1 MATPTFYIK
10 QNDTRPEL
18 DVFLRDDKDRTINGT
33 GATVKFNMR
42 NASDNTVKV
51 NNGSVTTV
59 SSTSGRVKYSFSA
72 ADTDTAGNFDGEFEV
87 TFVGGQVETFP
98 NDGFIKVIITDDVA

>member
-18 DVFLRDDKDRTINGT
+18 DVFLRDDKDRTINVT

-51 NNGSVTTV
+51 NLGSVTTV
-59 SSTSGRVKYSFSA
+59 SSTAGRVKYSFSSA
-72 ADTDTAGNFDGEFEV
+72 ETDTSGNFDGEFQV

-98 NDGFIKVIITDDVA
+98 NDGYIKVIITDDVA

>member
-18 DVFLRDDKDRTINGT
+18 DVFLRDDKDRTINVT

-51 NNGSVTTV
+51 NLGSVTTV
-59 SSTSGRVKYSFSA
+59 SSTAGRVKYSFSS
-72 ADTDTAGNFDGEFEV
+72 ADTDTSGNFDGEFQV
-87 TFVGGQVETFP
+87 TFVGGQVETFR
-98 NDGFIKVIITDDVA
+98 NDGYIKVIITDDVS

>member
-18 DVFLRDDKDRTINGT
+18 DVFLRDDKDRTINIT
-33 GATVKFNMR
+33 GATVKFSMR
-42 NASDNTVKV
+42 NASTNVVKISL
-51 NNGSVTTV
+51 GAVTTV

-72 ADTDTAGNFDGEFEV
+72 ADTDTAGNFDGEFQV
-87 TFVGGQVETFP
+87 TFVGGQIETFP
-98 NDGFIKVIITDDVA
+98 NDGYIKVIVTDDVA

>member
-18 DVFLRDDKDRTINGT
+18 DVFLRDDKDRTINVT

-42 NASDNTVKV
+42 NASDNTIKV
-51 NNGSVTTV
+51 NAGSVTTV
-59 SSTSGRVKYSFSA
+59 SSTSGRVKYSFST
-72 ADTDTAGNFDGEFEV
+72 ADTDTAGNFDGEFQV

-98 NDGFIKVIITDDVA
+98 NDGYIKVIITDDVA

>member
-1 MATPTFYIK
+1 MAAPTFYIK

-18 DVFLRDDKDRTINGT
+18 DVFLRDDKDRSINVT

-42 NASDNTVKV
+42 NSADNTVKIDT
-51 NNGSVTTV
+51 GSVTTV
-59 SSTSGRVKYSFSA
+59 SSTAGRVKYSFTA
-72 ADTDTAGNFDGEFEV
+72 ANTDTAGNFEGEFQV

-98 NDGFIKVIITDDVA
+98 NDGYIKVIITDDVS

>member
-18 DVFLRDDKDRTINGT
+18 DVFLRDDKDRSINIT
-33 GATVKFNMR
+33 GASVKFNMR
-42 NASDNTVKV
+42 DASDNSVKISA
-51 NNGSVTTV
+51 GSVTTV
-59 SSTSGRVKYSFSA
+59 SSTAGRVKYSFGVL
-72 ADTDTAGNFDGEFEV
+72 DTNTSGNFEGEFQV

-98 NDGFIKVIITDDVA
+98 NDGYIKVIITDDVA

>member
-1 MATPTFYIK
+1 MAAPTFYIK

-18 DVFLRDDKDRTINGT
+18 DVFLRDDKDRSINVT

-42 NASDNTVKV
+42 NSADTTVKIDT
-51 NNGSVTTV
+51 GSVTTV
-59 SSTSGRVKYSFSA
+59 SSTAGRVKYSFTA
-72 ADTDTAGNFDGEFEV
+72 ANTDTAGNFEGEFQV

-98 NDGFIKVIITDDVA
+98 NDGYIKVIITDDVA

>member
-1 MATPTFYIK
+1 
-10 QNDTRPEL
+10 
-18 DVFLRDDKDRTINGT
+18 
-33 GATVKFNMR
+33 MR

>member
-18 DVFLRDDKDRTINGT
+18 DVFLRDDKDRTINVT

-51 NNGSVTTV
+51 NLGSVTTV
-59 SSTSGRVKYSFSA
+59 SSTAGRVKYSFSSA
-72 ADTDTAGNFDGEFEV
+72 ATDTSGNFDGEFQV

-98 NDGFIKVIITDDVA
+98 NDGYIKVIITDDVA

>member
-18 DVFLRDDKDRTINGT
+18 DVFLRDDKDRTINVT

-72 ADTDTAGNFDGEFEV
+72 SDTDTAGNFDGEFEV

>member
-18 DVFLRDDKDRTINGT
+18 DVFLRDDKDRPINIT

-42 NASDNTVKV
+42 ASSDNSVKID
-51 NNGSVTTV
+51 NGSVTTG
-59 SSTSGRVKYSFSA
+59 SSTAGRGKYSFTTSY
-72 ADTDTAGNFDGEFEV
+72 TDTAGNFDGEFEV
-87 TFVGGQVETFP
+87 TFVGGHVETFP
-98 NDGFIKVIITDDVA
+98 NDGYIKVIITDDVA

>member
-18 DVFLRDDKDRTINGT
+18 DVFLRDDKDRTINVT
-33 GATVKFNMR
+33 GATVMFNMR
-42 NASDNTVKV
+42 NASDNIVKV
-51 NNGSVTTV
+51 NAGSVTTV
-59 SSTSGRVKYSFSA
+59 SSTSGRVKYSFST
-72 ADTDTAGNFDGEFEV
+72 ADTDTAGNFDGEFQV

-98 NDGFIKVIITDDVA
+98 NDGYIKVIITDDVA

>member
-18 DVFLRDDKDRTINGT
+18 DVFLRDDKDRTINVT

-42 NASDNTVKV
+42 NASDNIVKV
-51 NNGSVTTV
+51 NAGSVTTV
-59 SSTSGRVKYSFSA
+59 SSTSGRVKYSFNS
-72 ADTDTAGNFDGEFEV
+72 ADTDTAGNFDGEFQV

-98 NDGFIKVIITDDVA
+98 NDCYIKVIITDDVA

>member
-18 DVFLRDDKDRTINGT
+18 DVFLRDDKDSTINVT

-72 ADTDTAGNFDGEFEV
+72 SDTDTAGNFDGEFQV

>member
-1 MATPTFYIK
+1 MATPTFNIK

-18 DVFLRDDKDRTINGT
+18 DVFLRDDKDRTINVT

-42 NASDNTVKV
+42 NASDNIVKV
-51 NNGSVTTV
+51 NAGSVTTV
-59 SSTSGRVKYSFSA
+59 SSTSGRVKYSFST
-72 ADTDTAGNFDGEFEV
+72 ADTDTAGNFDGEFQV

-98 NDGFIKVIITDDVA
+98 NDGYIKVIITDDVA

>member
-18 DVFLRDDKDRTINGT
+18 DVFLRDDKDRTINVT

-51 NNGSVTTV
+51 NLGSVTTV
-59 SSTSGRVKYSFSA
+59 SSTAGRVKYSFSS
-72 ADTDTAGNFDGEFEV
+72 ADTDTSGNFDGEFQV
-87 TFVGGQVETFP
+87 TFVGGQVATFP
-98 NDGFIKVIITDDVA
+98 NDGYIKVIITDDVA

>member
-10 QNDTRPEL
+10 QNDTRHEL
-18 DVFLRDDKDRTINGT
+18 DVFLRDDKDRTINVT

-42 NASDNTVKV
+42 NASDNTVKI
-51 NNGSVTTV
+51 NLGSVTTV
-59 SSTSGRVKYSFSA
+59 SSTAGRVKYSFSSS
-72 ADTDTAGNFDGEFEV
+72 DTDTSGNFDGEFQV

-98 NDGFIKVIITDDVA
+98 NDGYIKVIITDDVA

>member
-18 DVFLRDDKDRTINGT
+18 DVFLRDDKDRTINVT
-33 GATVKFNMR
+33 GAPVKFNMR
-42 NASDNTVKV
+42 NASDNVVKDSL
-51 NNGSVTTV
+51 GSVTTV
-59 SSTSGRVKYSFSA
+59 SSTAGRVKYSFSS
-72 ADTDTAGNFDGEFEV
+72 ADTDTSGNFDGEFQV

-98 NDGFIKVIITDDVA
+98 NDGYIKVIITDDVA

>member
-18 DVFLRDDKDRTINGT
+18 DVFLRDDKDRTINVT

-42 NASDNTVKV
+42 NASDNSVKI
-51 NNGSVTTV
+51 NLGSVTTV
-59 SSTSGRVKYSFSA
+59 SSTAGRVKYSFSS
-72 ADTDTAGNFDGEFEV
+72 ADTDTSGNFDGEFQV

-98 NDGFIKVIITDDVA
+98 NDGYIKVIITDDVA

>member
-18 DVFLRDDKDRTINGT
+18 DVFLRDDKDRTINVT

>member
-18 DVFLRDDKDRTINGT
+18 DVFLRDDKDRTINVT
-33 GATVKFNMR
+33 GATVKFNML

-51 NNGSVTTV
+51 NLGSVTTV
-59 SSTSGRVKYSFSA
+59 SSTAGRVKYSFSS
-72 ADTDTAGNFDGEFEV
+72 ADTDTSGNFDGEFQV
-87 TFVGGQVETFP
+87 TFVGGQV
-98 NDGFIKVIITDDVA
+98 DRVLDVL

>member
-18 DVFLRDDKDRTINGT
+18 DVFLRDDKDRTINVT

-42 NASDNTVKV
+42 NASDNTVKID
-51 NNGSVTTV
+51 NGSVTTV

>member
-18 DVFLRDDKDRTINGT
+18 DVFLRDDKDRSINVT

-51 NNGSVTTV
+51 DTGSVTTV

-72 ADTDTAGNFDGEFEV
+72 ADTDTSGNFDGEFQV

>member
-18 DVFLRDDKDRTINGT
+18 DVFLRDDKDRTINVT

-51 NNGSVTTV
+51 NLGSVTTV
-59 SSTSGRVKYSFSA
+59 SSTAGRVKYSFSS
-72 ADTDTAGNFDGEFEV
+72 ADTDTAGNFDGEFQV

-98 NDGFIKVIITDDVA
+98 NDGYIKVIITDDVA

>member
-18 DVFLRDDKDRTINGT
+18 DVFLRDDKDRTINVT

-42 NASDNTVKV
+42 NASDNTIKV
-51 NNGSVTTV
+51 NAGSVTTV
-59 SSTSGRVKYSFSA
+59 TSTGGRVKYSFSS
-72 ADTDTAGNFDGEFEV
+72 ADTDTAGNFDGEFQV

-98 NDGFIKVIITDDVA
+98 NDGYIKVIITDDVA

>member
-1 MATPTFYIK
+1 MAAPTFYIK

-18 DVFLRDDKDRTINGT
+18 DVFLRDDKDRSINVT

-42 NASDNTVKV
+42 NSADNTVKIDT
-51 NNGSVTTV
+51 GSVTTV
-59 SSTSGRVKYSFSA
+59 SSTAGRVKYSFTA
-72 ADTDTAGNFDGEFEV
+72 ANTDTAGNFEGEYQV
-87 TFVGGQVETFP
+87 TFVGGLVETIP